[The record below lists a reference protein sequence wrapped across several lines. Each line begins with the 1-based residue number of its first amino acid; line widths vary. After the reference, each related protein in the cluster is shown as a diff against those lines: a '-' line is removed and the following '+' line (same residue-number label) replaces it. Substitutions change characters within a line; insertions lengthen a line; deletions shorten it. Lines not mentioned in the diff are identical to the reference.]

1 MAHSPHTGYPAFGVR
16 SNARLYNN
24 LVSNWRLQMLSMCR
38 RSIAL
43 ALVVISLSVR
53 AEVSEINVAQ
63 QYGVSFL
70 PLMIME
76 REKLVEK
83 HAAALGLPEL
93 KTNWVSVA
101 GPSVMNDGVI
111 SGAIQFIAVGAP
123 SLITLWDKT
132 KNNVQVKGVSAMTT
146 YPLYLNVRNTNIH
159 SIKDFTDKDKIA
171 VPSIK
176 VSTQAIMLQMEA
188 AKTFGSENYNRLDA
202 FTVGLSHPDGLLALT
217 NNSGGVDAHFT
228 SSPFHEQEMK
238 LPGVRTL
245 TTNYQILGGPA
256 TAVVIAASTKFRDAN
271 PKAYQAFYDALGEA
285 IGIINKDKRAAS
297 KVYLEQA
304 KDTKDSV
311 DDIYSII
318 NANDYSYTLT
328 PQKVGATADFMYKI
342 GSIKTKPASWKDLFF
357 ADVHNLPGD

>member
-1 MAHSPHTGYPAFGVR
+1 MPPT
-16 SNARLYNN
+16 
-24 LVSNWRLQMLSMCR
+24 R
-38 RSIAL
+38 RAIVAL
-43 ALVVISLSVR
+43 LLAAVANGGN
-53 AEVSEINVAQ
+53 AEVTEISVAQ

-70 PLMIME
+70 PLMVME

-83 HAAALGLPEL
+83 HAKALGLPDL
-93 KTNWVSVA
+93 KANWVSVA

-146 YPLYLNVRNTNIH
+146 YPLYLNVRNPNIK
-159 SIKDFTDKDKIA
+159 SIKDFTDQDKIV

-188 AKTFGSENYNRLDA
+188 AKVFGDANYAKLDP
-202 FTVGLSHPDGLLALT
+202 FTIGLSHPDGLLALT
-217 NNSGGVDAHFT
+217 NKSGGVDAHFT

-245 TTNYQILGGPA
+245 TTNYEILGGPA
-256 TAVVIAASTKFRDAN
+256 TAVVIAATTKFRDAN
-271 PKAYQAFYDALGEA
+271 PKAYQAFYDALSEA
-285 IGIINKDKRAAS
+285 IATINKDKRTAA

-304 KDTKDSV
+304 KDTKNSV
-311 DDIYSII
+311 DDIYAMIS
-318 NANDYSYTLT
+318 ASDYHYTLI

-342 GSIKTKPASWKDLFF
+342 GSIKTKPTSWKDLFF
-357 ADVHNLPGD
+357 PEAHALPGD